1 MTTEAV
7 SAAIVPSRPAW
18 HSLLW
23 PVLFHG
29 TVDVVDLLAAGA
41 SGQRSSGPGGPTDG
55 PWAHRARV
63 VAWPRTHRPD
73 SRPAPR
79 NLACSHGPIHALDH
93 CRLDSGH
100 QWRIPR
106 GRFDLA
112 DAAIGPRDAVELER
126 ALDTFAR
133 EPNGGAIVTA
143 AASTTA
149 HREFLNSLAMRHR
162 LPTIHAFRY
171 MILSGGLASY
181 GPDTI
186 DIFKRAAI
194 YVDRILKGAKPSE
207 LPVQAPTKY
216 ELVINLKTAKAL
228 GLEMPPSVLATAD
241 EVIE

>member
-1 MTTEAV
+1 
-7 SAAIVPSRPAW
+7 
-18 HSLLW
+18 
-23 PVLFHG
+23 
-29 TVDVVDLLAAGA
+29 
-41 SGQRSSGPGGPTDG
+41 
-55 PWAHRARV
+55 
-63 VAWPRTHRPD
+63 
-73 SRPAPR
+73 
-79 NLACSHGPIHALDH
+79 LDH

-181 GPDTI
+181 GLDTI

>member
-1 MTTEAV
+1 M
-7 SAAIVPSRPAW
+7 
-18 HSLLW
+18 
-23 PVLFHG
+23 
-29 TVDVVDLLAAGA
+29 
-41 SGQRSSGPGGPTDG
+41 
-55 PWAHRARV
+55 
-63 VAWPRTHRPD
+63 
-73 SRPAPR
+73 
-79 NLACSHGPIHALDH
+79 
-93 CRLDSGH
+93 
-100 QWRIPR
+100 
-106 GRFDLA
+106 
-112 DAAIGPRDAVELER
+112 
-126 ALDTFAR
+126 
-133 EPNGGAIVTA
+133 TA

-228 GLEMPPSVLATAD
+228 SLEMPPSVLATAD